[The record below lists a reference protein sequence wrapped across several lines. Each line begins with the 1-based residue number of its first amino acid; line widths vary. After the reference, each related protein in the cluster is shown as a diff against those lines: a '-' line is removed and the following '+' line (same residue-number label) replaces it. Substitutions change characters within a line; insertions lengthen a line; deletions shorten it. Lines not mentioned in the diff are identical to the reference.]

1 MIRQMKETARSLQ
14 NAFVRE
20 RKKDGG
26 RVVGYSC
33 TFIPEEI
40 LHAAG
45 LLPFRLRGIGTT
57 SLSIGDSYFGAVN
70 CSLPKCML
78 QLAGQGSYR
87 FLDGAIITNGCDSMR
102 RLEECWRKASED
114 YPGTLPEYYKYFAVP
129 HKSVDYSIEFYK
141 EELNGMMET
150 LEQHFKVKISEE
162 SLRRS
167 IKLYNEGRTCLRKLD
182 ELRRRRDV
190 PISGEDAMA
199 VLIAAHAMPQEQFIR
214 LLRDLIEELKKA
226 PSLSDGKKRLMLM
239 GSASDDMDFIRVIEE
254 AGAIVVADTVCYGA
268 RTYSVLVDEQSEPV
282 HALSSHYLTH
292 SICPRMLGYY
302 KLRLAYVM
310 DVITKAKVDGV
321 ILQNVRFCDLHGS
334 ENGIFER
341 DLEAAGIPCMR
352 LEREYGP
359 LSETGRISMRI
370 DAFME
375 RISDRVSPVRNVV
388 SQGPGAEE
396 GISI

>member
-1 MIRQMKETARSLQ
+1 MINPLKEAARGLH
-14 NAFVRE
+14 NAFVQS
-20 RKKDGG
+20 RKKEGG
-26 RVVGYSC
+26 KVVGYSC

-45 LLPFRLRGIGTT
+45 VLPFRLRGIGTT
-57 SLSIGDSYFGAVN
+57 SMSIGDSYFGAVN
-70 CSLPKCML
+70 CSLPKCVL
-78 QLAGQGSYR
+78 QLAGQGAYN

-114 YPGTLPEYYKYFAVP
+114 YPGTLPDYYEYFSVP

-141 EELNGMMET
+141 EVLNGMIET
-150 LEQHFKVKISEE
+150 LEKHFNVKISEE
-162 SLRRS
+162 SLRKS
-167 IKLYNEGRTCLRKLD
+167 IKLYNEGRACLQELD
-182 ELRRRRDV
+182 ALRQGQNV

-199 VLIAAHAMPQEQFIR
+199 VLITAHAIPQEQFIDM
-214 LLRDLIEELKKA
+214 LKGLIGNLKKA

-254 AGAIVVADTVCYGA
+254 AGSIVVADTVCYGS
-268 RTYSVLVDEQSEPV
+268 RTYSALVDEKSDPV

-302 KLRLAYVM
+302 KTRFAYVM
-310 DVITKAKVDGV
+310 DVIRKARVDGV
-321 ILQNVRFCDLHGS
+321 VLQNVRFCDLHGS

-341 DLEAAGIPCMR
+341 DLESAGIPCMR

-359 LSETGRISMRI
+359 LSETGRIRMRI

-375 RISDRVSPVRNVV
+375 RISDHIFSNNKGM
-388 SQGPGAEE
+388 SQSLEMQP
-396 GISI
+396 

>member
-1 MIRQMKETARSLQ
+1 MINPLKEAARGLH
-14 NAFVRE
+14 NAFVQS
-20 RKKDGG
+20 RKKEGG
-26 RVVGYSC
+26 KVVGYSC

-45 LLPFRLRGIGTT
+45 VLPFRLRGIGTT
-57 SLSIGDSYFGAVN
+57 SMSIGDSYFGAVN
-70 CSLPKCML
+70 CSLPKCVL
-78 QLAGQGSYR
+78 QLAGQGAYN

-114 YPGTLPEYYKYFAVP
+114 YPGTLPDYYEYFSVP

-141 EELNGMMET
+141 EVLNGMIET
-150 LEQHFKVKISEE
+150 LEKHFNVKISEE
-162 SLRRS
+162 SLRKS
-167 IKLYNEGRTCLRKLD
+167 IKLYNEGRACLQELD
-182 ELRRRRDV
+182 ALRQGQNV

-199 VLIAAHAMPQEQFIR
+199 VLIAAHAIPQEQFIDM
-214 LLRDLIEELKKA
+214 LKGLIGNLKKA

-254 AGAIVVADTVCYGA
+254 AGSIVVADTVCYGS
-268 RTYSVLVDEQSEPV
+268 RTYSALVDEKSDPV

-302 KLRLAYVM
+302 KTRFAYVM
-310 DVITKAKVDGV
+310 DVIRKARVDGV
-321 ILQNVRFCDLHGS
+321 VLQNVRFCDLHGS

-341 DLEAAGIPCMR
+341 DLESAGIPCMR

-359 LSETGRISMRI
+359 LSETGRIRMRI

-375 RISDRVSPVRNVV
+375 RISDHIFSNNKGMSKSLEMQP
-388 SQGPGAEE
+388 
-396 GISI
+396 

>member
-1 MIRQMKETARSLQ
+1 MINPLKEAARGLH
-14 NAFVRE
+14 NAFVQS
-20 RKKDGG
+20 RKKEGG
-26 RVVGYSC
+26 KVVGYSC

-45 LLPFRLRGIGTT
+45 VLPFRLRGIGTT
-57 SLSIGDSYFGAVN
+57 SMSIGDSYFGAVN
-70 CSLPKCML
+70 CSLPKCVL
-78 QLAGQGSYR
+78 QLAGQGAYN

-114 YPGTLPEYYKYFAVP
+114 YPGTLPDYYEYFSVP

-141 EELNGMMET
+141 EVLNGMIET
-150 LEQHFKVKISEE
+150 LEKHFNVKISEE
-162 SLRRS
+162 SLRKS
-167 IKLYNEGRTCLRKLD
+167 IKLYNEGRACLQELD
-182 ELRRRRDV
+182 ALRQGQNV

-199 VLIAAHAMPQEQFIR
+199 VLIAAHAIPQEQFIDM
-214 LLRDLIEELKKA
+214 LKGLIGNLKKA

-254 AGAIVVADTVCYGA
+254 AGSIVVADTVCYGS
-268 RTYSVLVDEQSEPV
+268 RTYSALVDEKSDPV

-302 KLRLAYVM
+302 KTRFAYVM
-310 DVITKAKVDGV
+310 DVIRKARVDGV
-321 ILQNVRFCDLHGS
+321 VLQNVRFCDLHGS

-341 DLEAAGIPCMR
+341 DLESAGIPCMR

-359 LSETGRISMRI
+359 LSETGRIRMRI

-375 RISDRVSPVRNVV
+375 RISDHIFSNNKGM
-388 SQGPGAEE
+388 SQSLEMQP
-396 GISI
+396 

>member
-1 MIRQMKETARSLQ
+1 MIGQMKETARSLQ

-141 EELNGMMET
+141 EELNSMMET
-150 LEQHFKVKISEE
+150 LEQHFKVKISKE

-167 IKLYNEGRTCLRKLD
+167 IKLYNEGRTCLRKID

-214 LLRDLIEELKKA
+214 LLMDLIEELKKA

-254 AGAIVVADTVCYGA
+254 AGAIVVADTVCYGS

-302 KLRLAYVM
+302 KRRLAYVM
-310 DVITKAKVDGV
+310 DMITKAEVDGV

-388 SQGPGAEE
+388 SQGSGAEE

>member
-1 MIRQMKETARSLQ
+1 MIGTMREAAQILQ

-20 RKKDGG
+20 WKSAGG
-26 RVVGYSC
+26 KAVGYSC

-40 LHAAG
+40 IHAAG

-57 SLSIGDSYFGAVN
+57 SMSIGDSYFGAVN
-70 CSLPKCML
+70 CSLPKCIL
-78 QLAGQGSYR
+78 QLAGQGSYT

-114 YPGTLPEYYKYFAVP
+114 HRGTLPEYYEYFSVP
-129 HKSVDYSIEFYK
+129 HKSVDYSVEFYE
-141 EELNGMMET
+141 EELRNMVGT
-150 LEQHFKVKISEE
+150 LERHFRVKLSEK
-162 SLRRS
+162 SLKKS
-167 IKLYNEGRTCLRKLD
+167 IALYNKGRHLLQKLD
-182 ELRRRRDV
+182 ELRFGRDV

-199 VLIAAHAMPQEQFIR
+199 VLIAAHAMPQDRFIEM
-214 LLRDLIEELKKA
+214 LEGVIEGLNEA
-226 PSLSDGKKRLMLM
+226 PSVSGGKKRLMLM

-254 AGAIVVADTVCYGA
+254 AGAIVVADTVCYGS
-268 RTYSVLVDEQSEPV
+268 RTYSALVDEESDPL
-282 HALSSHYLTH
+282 HALSSHYLKH

-302 KLRLAYVM
+302 KTRFTYVM
-310 DVITKAKVDGV
+310 DLIRKARVDGV

-359 LSETGRISMRI
+359 LTETGRISMRI

-375 RISDRVSPVRNVV
+375 RIAAHVSSR
-388 SQGPGAEE
+388 EE
-396 GISI
+396 ASTDASRMKQQAI